1 MDIRFY
7 LNLNHGPASASFYE
21 VMAAAAQRQH
31 LAIGYMRCCDDPPK
45 GNSPHASSPN
55 TPGSRGK
62 HSTRVRRVSRRLSSA
77 SEASLGVG
85 EHAGR
90 PASETDSGR
99 QEETVL
105 NPRQKGV
112 KLQWQLGDRVIV
124 ICRAAAA
131 RAIRPMTPSLQ

>member
-45 GNSPHASSPN
+45 GHSPHASSPN

-62 HSTRVRRVSRRLSSA
+62 HSTRVRRVSRRLS
-77 SEASLGVG
+77 G